1 MDCPFRSR
9 MTLNGL
15 QPLGSVPK
23 IPYARVGSI
32 RGGFRMKRRDF
43 IAGLGWIV
51 ALPLAVQAQQ
61 GIEVRRVAMLI
72 SAVRNT
78 IRF

>member
-1 MDCPFRSR
+1 
-9 MTLNGL
+9 
-15 QPLGSVPK
+15 
-23 IPYARVGSI
+23 
-32 RGGFRMKRRDF
+32 MKRRDF